1 MKKTDM
7 TGFARLAMLCV
18 LLFISSH
25 FIYAI
30 YLHIL
35 TLGLAA
41 ILTIVPS
48 ITTYWAD
55 PAPVKTSSD
64 LVLLIG
70 TILIFLL
77 TIVLGIL
84 VRFFLSSSS
93 SSCRTIALRKN
104 FSWKT
109 GLSTNIFPESYS
121 SAATSLPWDYSMER
135 HNCLVV
141 LCISACGEHI
151 ELISYI
157 DDVLHI
163 VNWVLNQRQI
173 QDRPLLCSFGGVVFN
188 YNFWLHNTHLYFS
201 L

>member
-1 MKKTDM
+1 MLPIRRKTLFNQSINKSINQSINQFCITILYFHLSHFRSSVLHTMKKTDM
-7 TGFARLAMLCV
+7 TGFAGLAMLCV

-35 TLGLAA
+35 TLGLTA

-64 LVLLIG
+64 LILLIG

-84 VRFFLSSSS
+84 VRFFF
-93 SSCRTIALRKN
+93 I
-104 FSWKT
+104 
-109 GLSTNIFPESYS
+109 I
-121 SAATSLPWDYSMER
+121 
-135 HNCLVV
+135 
-141 LCISACGEHI
+141 I
-151 ELISYI
+151 
-157 DDVLHI
+157 I
-163 VNWVLNQRQI
+163 V
-173 QDRPLLCSFGGVVFN
+173 
-188 YNFWLHNTHLYFS
+188 
-201 L
+201 